1 MQYNKLI
8 HWSNNVKEGSNTKHS
23 GNLEHYEKTKQKNY
37 RNRKEK
43 EEGGREEE
51 KERKKRRKRRRRR
64 RRKWRR
70 RRRRRRR
77 RRSPSSKA
85 QEIFSTKS

>member
-51 KERKKRRKRRRRR
+51 KERKKRRKRRRR
-64 RRKWRR
+64 K
-70 RRRRRRR
+70 RRRRR